1 MKHNRIVSLLLSV
14 IIIFSVCAFS
24 GTNLATSDEDIIC
37 YQEALNSYALGH
49 MSWGVKSM
57 GLDKLQKKLEES
69 GKELP
74 EVKVA
79 VVDSGINTSNK
90 YVKGRYTE
98 DGYNF
103 IDKNT
108 DIEDSNYH
116 GTMVS
121 GIIADAT
128 SSNVKVLP
136 LKVNN
141 KNGTGYMSN
150 VSKAIYYAIDHN
162 ADVINLSLSAED
174 PNHSIK
180 VLDDAIDAAVKK
192 GIVVVVASGNQSAD
206 ANDRYPGNKD
216 NVLTITSVDK
226 NNQIGENANTGSCV
240 DFALPGVSITAPYK
254 IGLLSMFVDTG
265 TSLAAPHAAAA
276 AALLKTCNKNLNQD
290 DIKEILINYSVDLGD
305 NGFDNTY
312 GWGMINLADYDINSA
327 DRKILSFDGK
337 TVTLVD
343 NSGNTTTVPFVKYIN
358 KSYYLLDVNG
368 DGIVNAKDYAYLI
381 KNYK

>member
-1 MKHNRIVSLLLSV
+1 MKHSKALSLLLSL
-14 IIIFSVCAFS
+14 IIVFFVCTFS
-24 GTNLATSDEDIIC
+24 GARLSLSDEQNIC
-37 YQEALNSYALGH
+37 VQEALSSYLLGH

-79 VVDSGINTSNK
+79 VVDSGINTSNR
-90 YVKGRYTE
+90 YVQGRYTD

-150 VSKAIYYAIDHN
+150 VSKAIYYAIEHN

-174 PNHSIK
+174 PNHSVT
-180 VLDDAIDAAVKK
+180 VLDDAIEAAVKK

-206 ANDRYPGNKD
+206 ANDRYPANKD

-226 NNQIGENANTGSCV
+226 NNNIGENANTGSCV

-254 IGLLSMFVDTG
+254 QIMFVDTG

-276 AALLKTCNKNLNQD
+276 AALLKTCNKKLNQD
-290 DIKEILINYSVDLGD
+290 DIKEILIKHSVDIGD
-305 NGFDNTY
+305 EGFDNTY
-312 GWGMINLADYDINSA
+312 GWGMINLADFDINSTE
-327 DRKILSFDGK
+327 REILSFDGK
-337 TVTLVD
+337 TVTLTD
-343 NSGNTTTVPFVKYIN
+343 KNGNTNSIPFANYIN
-358 KSYYLLDVNG
+358 KSHYLLDVTD

-381 KNYK
+381 RNYN

>member
-1 MKHNRIVSLLLSV
+1 MKHGKVLSLLLSF
-14 IIIFSVCAFS
+14 IIVFSVCAFS
-24 GTNLATSDEDIIC
+24 VTSLATSDDDIIC
-37 YQEALNSYALGH
+37 YQEALSSYYIGH

-79 VVDSGINTSNK
+79 VVDSGINTSNI
-90 YVKGRYTE
+90 YVKGRYTD

-254 IGLLSMFVDTG
+254 SGLLSMFVDTG

-305 NGFDNTY
+305 SGFDNTY

-327 DRKILSFDGK
+327 ERQILSFDGE

-343 NSGNTTTVPFVKYIN
+343 NSGNITSIPFAKYIN

-381 KNYK
+381 KKYI

>member
-1 MKHNRIVSLLLSV
+1 MKHSKALSLLLSFV
-14 IIIFSVCAFS
+14 IAFSVCAFS
-24 GTNLATSDEDIIC
+24 GARLSLSDEQNIC
-37 YQEALNSYALGH
+37 VQEALNSYSLGY

-57 GLDKLQKKLEES
+57 GLDKLQEKLEKS

-90 YVKGRYTE
+90 YVKGRYTD

-150 VSKAIYYAIDHN
+150 VSKAIYYAIEHN

-174 PNHSIK
+174 PNHSVT

-192 GIVVVVASGNQSAD
+192 GIVVVVASGNQSAN

-226 NNQIGENANTGSCV
+226 NNNIGENANTGSCV

-254 IGLLSMFVDTG
+254 RIMFVDTG

-276 AALLKTCNKNLNQD
+276 AALLKTCNKKLNQD
-290 DIKEILINYSVDLGD
+290 DIKEILINYSVDLGE

-312 GWGMINLADYDINSA
+312 GWGMINLADFDINSTEPE
-327 DRKILSFDGK
+327 ILSFDGK
-337 TVTLVD
+337 TVILTD
-343 NSGNTTTVPFVKYIN
+343 NNGKTTSVLFADYIN
-358 KSYYLLDVNG
+358 KRYYPLDLND
-368 DGIVNAKDYAYLI
+368 DGVVNAKDYAYLI
-381 KNYK
+381 RNYM

>member
-1 MKHNRIVSLLLSV
+1 MKHSKALSLLLSFV
-14 IIIFSVCAFS
+14 IAFSVCAFS
-24 GTNLATSDEDIIC
+24 GARLSLSDEQNIC
-37 YQEALNSYALGH
+37 VQEALNSYSLGY

-57 GLDKLQKKLEES
+57 GLDKLQEKLEKS

-90 YVKGRYTE
+90 YVKGRYTD

-150 VSKAIYYAIDHN
+150 VSKAIYYAIEHN

-174 PNHSIK
+174 PNHSVT

-192 GIVVVVASGNQSAD
+192 GIVVVVASGNQSAN

-226 NNQIGENANTGSCV
+226 NNNIGENANTGSCV

-254 IGLLSMFVDTG
+254 RIMFVDTG

-276 AALLKTCNKNLNQD
+276 AALLKTCNKKLNQD
-290 DIKEILINYSVDLGD
+290 DIKEILINYSVDLGE

-312 GWGMINLADYDINSA
+312 GWGIINLADFDINSTEPE
-327 DRKILSFDGK
+327 ILSFDGK
-337 TVTLVD
+337 TVILTD
-343 NSGNTTTVPFVKYIN
+343 NNGKTTSVLFADYIN
-358 KSYYLLDVNG
+358 KRYYPLDLND
-368 DGIVNAKDYAYLI
+368 DGVVNAKDYAYLI
-381 KNYK
+381 RNYM

>member
-1 MKHNRIVSLLLSV
+1 MKHTKALSLLLSF
-14 IIIFSVCAFS
+14 IIVFSVCVFS
-24 GTNLATSDEDIIC
+24 GTKLSVTDEQDIC
-37 YQEALNSYALGH
+37 VQEALNNYWLGY

-57 GLDKLQKKLEES
+57 GLDKLQEKLEES
-69 GKELP
+69 GRELP

-79 VVDSGINTSNK
+79 VVDSGINTSNT
-90 YVKGRYTE
+90 YVKGRYTD

-128 SSNVKVLP
+128 SSNVKILP

-150 VSKAIYYAIDHN
+150 VSKAIYYAIEHN

-174 PNHSIK
+174 PNHSIT
-180 VLDDAIDAAVKK
+180 VLDAAIDAAVEK
-192 GIVVVVASGNQSAD
+192 GIVVVVASGNQA
-206 ANDRYPGNKD
+206 ANENDRYPGNKD

-226 NNQIGENANTGSCV
+226 NNNIGENANTGSCV

-254 IGLLSMFVDTG
+254 SGLLSMFIDTG

-305 NGFDNTY
+305 SGFDNTY
-312 GWGMINLADYDINSA
+312 GWGVINLADYDIN
-327 DRKILSFDGK
+327 RTEPEILSFDGRN
-337 TVTLVD
+337 VTLKD
-343 NSGNTTTVPFVKYIN
+343 NNGNTKSIPFINYIN
-358 KSYYLLDVNG
+358 KSYAPLDVNN
-368 DGIVNAKDYAYLI
+368 DGIVNARDFAYLI
-381 KNYK
+381 KNYN

>member
-79 VVDSGINTSNK
+79 VVDSVINTSNK

-103 IDKNT
+103 IDRNT

-254 IGLLSMFVDTG
+254 SGLLSMFVDTG

-305 NGFDNTY
+305 TGFDNTF

-343 NSGNTTTVPFVKYIN
+343 NSGNTTTVPFAKYIN

>member
-1 MKHNRIVSLLLSV
+1 MKHSKALSLLLSFV
-14 IIIFSVCAFS
+14 IAFSVCAFS
-24 GTNLATSDEDIIC
+24 GARLSLSDEQNIC
-37 YQEALNSYALGH
+37 VQEALNSYSLGY

-57 GLDKLQKKLEES
+57 GLDKLQEKLEKS

-90 YVKGRYTE
+90 YVKGRYTD

-150 VSKAIYYAIDHN
+150 VSKAIYYAIEHN

-174 PNHSIK
+174 PNHSVT

-192 GIVVVVASGNQSAD
+192 GIVVVVASGNQSAI

-226 NNQIGENANTGSCV
+226 NNNIGENANTGSCI

-254 IGLLSMFVDTG
+254 RIMFVDTG

-276 AALLKTCNKNLNQD
+276 AALLKTCNKKLNQD
-290 DIKEILINYSVDLGD
+290 DIKEILINYSVDLGE

-312 GWGMINLADYDINSA
+312 GWGMINLADFDINSTEPE
-327 DRKILSFDGK
+327 ILSFDGK
-337 TVTLVD
+337 TVILTD
-343 NSGNTTTVPFVKYIN
+343 NNGKTTSVLFADYIN
-358 KSYYLLDVNG
+358 KRYYPLDLND

-381 KNYK
+381 RNYM

>member
-1 MKHNRIVSLLLSV
+1 
-14 IIIFSVCAFS
+14 
-24 GTNLATSDEDIIC
+24 
-37 YQEALNSYALGH
+37 
-49 MSWGVKSM
+49 
-57 GLDKLQKKLEES
+57 
-69 GKELP
+69 
-74 EVKVA
+74 
-79 VVDSGINTSNK
+79 
-90 YVKGRYTE
+90 
-98 DGYNF
+98 
-103 IDKNT
+103 
-108 DIEDSNYH
+108 
-116 GTMVS
+116 
-121 GIIADAT
+121 
-128 SSNVKVLP
+128 
-136 LKVNN
+136 
-141 KNGTGYMSN
+141 MSN

-180 VLDDAIDAAVKK
+180 ILDDAIDAAVKK
-192 GIVVVVASGNQSAD
+192 GIVVVAASGNQSAD

-254 IGLLSMFVDTG
+254 SGLLSMFVDTG

-305 NGFDNTY
+305 SGFDNTY

-327 DRKILSFDGK
+327 ERKILSFDGE

-343 NSGNTTTVPFVKYIN
+343 NSGNTTSIPFAKYIN

-381 KNYK
+381 RKYK